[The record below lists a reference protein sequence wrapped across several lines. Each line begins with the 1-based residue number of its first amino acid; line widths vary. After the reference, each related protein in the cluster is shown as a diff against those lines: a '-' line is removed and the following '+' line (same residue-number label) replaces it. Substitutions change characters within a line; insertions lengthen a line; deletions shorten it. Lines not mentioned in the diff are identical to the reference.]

1 MANTLDVKESFIELR
16 AKGLS
21 FDKIASK
28 ISVSKPTLIRWG
40 KELNYEIKNRRAIE
54 DEALIE
60 KYIVS
65 KKHQVELLDQQL
77 KAVRKE
83 LDKRD
88 YSDYSTKELLDLATT
103 LQDRLVHLTRGISFS
118 EQGNGIV
125 PISTTENWVA

>member
-65 KKHQVELLDQQL
+65 KKHQDELLDQQL

-88 YSDYSTKELLDLATT
+88 YSDYSTKDLLDLATT